1 MSLLPGNEPG
11 ATEVT
16 MWSLQMRA
24 AHELRPASEPAVA
37 STLMRAQRPAPD
49 LSRFMYQ
56 AVGAAW
62 HWVDRAAWTPQEW
75 LAWVDRPQH
84 TLVTCWVDGVPAGY
98 FELDDQAGDVEL
110 AYFGLLPG
118 FLGLGLGGWLLTKA
132 IEVAWS
138 LPQTRR
144 LWVHTCTLDAP
155 HALAN
160 YQARGFVVFDQGTEW
175 RRLPTQA
182 DQGGADVEDTR

>member
-1 MSLLPGNEPG
+1 MRVSLLPGYESG

-16 MWSLQMRA
+16 VWSLQMSA
-24 AHELRPASEPAVA
+24 QHELKPASEPAVTA
-37 STLMRAQRPAPD
+37 TLMQAQRRAPE
-49 LSRFMYQ
+49 LSRFFYD
-56 AVGAAW
+56 AVGSQW
-62 HWVDRAAWTPQEW
+62 HWVDRAAWTFEEW

-98 FELDDQAGDVEL
+98 FELDDQDGDIEL

-118 FLGLGLGGWLLTKA
+118 FIGLGLGGWLLTRA
-132 IEVAWS
+132 IEAAWA
-138 LPQTRR
+138 LPDARR

-160 YQARGFVVFDQGTEW
+160 YQARGFMVFDQAIEW
-175 RRLPTQA
+175 RRLPGEA
-182 DQGGADVEDTR
+182 SHGHA